1 MLVCYTSITYHSIS
15 KQNRMSRLPEINSCP
30 SVEHK
35 QCDQI
40 SRSGLVPAA
49 TQSLGRRSRSPT
61 RSLSTMTLLH
71 LLVSLLSLGTICYTD
86 MLYFLLQTAVLMLRC
101 DLLFLLLAAAVELQT
116 SNMTPEVLRSETFT
130 AGNCKL
136 FFLLKVS
143 LTCWFVW
150 WKIYFQ
156 LSGSS
161 FLYNLLKNRELIQE
175 IAPCK
180 ITVELLLS
188 SLQLADYVLY
198 SCFKLLNS
206 HYVSGT
212 PPALN
217 TLIAVQIAS
226 FFISLFDLT
235 WF

>member
-1 MLVCYTSITYHSIS
+1 MNFSCLPQVLMLVCYTSITCHSTS
-15 KQNRMSRLPEINSCP
+15 KLNRMSRLPEINSCP

-49 TQSLGRRSRSPT
+49 TQSPGRRSRSPT

-101 DLLFLLLAAAVELQT
+101 HLLFLLLAAAVELT

-136 FFLLKVS
+136 FFLLKVI
-143 LTCWFVW
+143 F
-150 WKIYFQ
+150 
-156 LSGSS
+156 
-161 FLYNLLKNRELIQE
+161 
-175 IAPCK
+175 
-180 ITVELLLS
+180 
-188 SLQLADYVLY
+188 
-198 SCFKLLNS
+198 
-206 HYVSGT
+206 
-212 PPALN
+212 
-217 TLIAVQIAS
+217 
-226 FFISLFDLT
+226 
-235 WF
+235 